1 MDKDSR
7 NLKETFELLIREA
20 QRPFLGWDFSY
31 VDNRMVTSPLIWSY
45 TAEILPVLRKAN
57 SLLDMGTGGGEFL
70 SRLQP
75 FPEKTFAT
83 EAYEPNVPIAK
94 KRLEPLGV
102 EVTQI
107 SGDDNLPF
115 EDGLFDLIINR
126 HESYS
131 PTEVHRI
138 LSEEGIFLTQQV
150 GGQNDDGLREFFL
163 NKKTS
168 EYSEWSADFAA
179 IELENNGFKILKK
192 KECFPITRFFDV
204 GAIVF
209 YLLAAPWEIP
219 GFTVEKYRDKLF
231 ELHSTIFD
239 NGYIDY
245 VSHRFLIKSS
255 IEI

>member
-1 MDKDSR
+1 MNKYSR
-7 NLKETFELLIREA
+7 SPEDVFDLLIEEA

-31 VDNRMVTSPLIWSY
+31 VENRMVTAPLTWSY
-45 TAEILPVLRKAN
+45 TIEILPVLRQVN

-70 SRLQP
+70 SILQP
-75 FPEKTFAT
+75 FPEKTYAT
-83 EAYEPNVPIAK
+83 EAYGPNVPIAK
-94 KRLEPLGV
+94 KRLKPLGV

-107 SGDDNLPF
+107 SGDENLPF
-115 EDGLFDLIINR
+115 EDGLFDLIINK

-150 GGQNDDGLREFFL
+150 GAHNDNGLIEFFL
-163 NKKTS
+163 KNKMS
-168 EYSEWSADFAA
+168 EYPEWTAEFAA
-179 IELENNGFKILKK
+179 NELENNGFKILKK

-209 YLLAAPWEIP
+209 YLLAVPWEIP
-219 GFTVEKYRDKLF
+219 GFTVGKYRDKLF
-231 ELHSTIFD
+231 ELHSTISD

-255 IEI
+255 KET